1 MRLPP
6 GYSFRC
12 FSLHFLLISVIEKK
26 EERIFPLTLC
36 CRRMRKSQFSSVRI
50 SHRRLLGYYEGF
62 LRELRKSKP
71 ETRGT
76 YERSLR
82 EFIRWCPTD
91 KKFQFRVLDV
101 ERYKTYL
108 TKKAKLSPVSVST
121 YLTALRRLFDYLVE
135 FKVLE
140 RNPAKEVKGNPR
152 PQRHSRETI
161 SLQDVQT
168 IFQAIDRID
177 ERGFRD
183 FAIIKAMVGCG
194 LSEIELIRANI
205 GDLKTVSSTMVFYVQ
220 GKGKTTKET
229 AVILPNDVK
238 EAFQGYLA
246 FRKDADDSEPLIMSA
261 GNRTRGKRMTTRG
274 IRQRVNMYLEKA
286 GVKNGKARRIT
297 AFSLRHTAVTIM
309 AQNGATVEELQSKFR
324 IGTAGTAMLY
334 YKKDND

>member
-1 MRLPP
+1 MRP
-6 GYSFRC
+6 
-12 FSLHFLLISVIEKK
+12 
-26 EERIFPLTLC
+26 
-36 CRRMRKSQFSSVRI
+36 SQFSSVRI
-50 SHRRLLGYYEGF
+50 SHQRLLGYYEGF
-62 LRELRKSKP
+62 LKELRRSKP

-82 EFIRWCPTD
+82 EFIRWFPVD
-91 KKFQFRVLDV
+91 QKFQFRVADV

-108 TKKAKLSPVSVST
+108 TKKARLSPVSVST
-121 YLTALRRLFDYLVE
+121 YLTALRRLCDYLVE
-135 FKVLE
+135 LKVLD
-140 RNPAKEVKGNPR
+140 RNPAKEVKGNKR
-152 PQRHSRETI
+152 PQQHSRETI
-161 SLQDVQT
+161 SAQDVQT
-168 IFQAIDRID
+168 IFQSIDRND

-205 GDLKTVSSTMVFYVQ
+205 GDLKIVSSTMVFYVQ

-229 AVILPNDVK
+229 SIILPNDVK
-238 EAFQGYLA
+238 ESFQGYLA
-246 FRKDADDSEPLIMSA
+246 FRKDAHDEEPLIMSA

-286 GVKNGKARRIT
+286 GLKSGKARRIT
-297 AFSLRHTAVTIM
+297 AFSLRHTAATIM

-334 YKKDND
+334 IKKTINNQQ

>member
-1 MRLPP
+1 MRP
-6 GYSFRC
+6 
-12 FSLHFLLISVIEKK
+12 
-26 EERIFPLTLC
+26 
-36 CRRMRKSQFSSVRI
+36 SQFSSVRI
-50 SHRRLLGYYEGF
+50 SHQRLLGYYEGF
-62 LRELRKSKP
+62 LKELRKSKP

-82 EFIRWCPTD
+82 EFIRWYPVD
-91 KKFQFRVLDV
+91 QKFQFRVKDV
-101 ERYKTYL
+101 ERYKLYL
-108 TKKAKLSPVSVST
+108 TKKVRLAPVSVST
-121 YLTALRRLFDYLVE
+121 YLTALRRLCDYLVGLN
-135 FKVLE
+135 VLGA
-140 RNPAKEVKGNPR
+140 NPAKEVKGNKR
-152 PQRHSRETI
+152 PQQHSREAI
-161 SLQDVQT
+161 SAQDVLA
-168 IFQAIDRID
+168 IFQSIEKND

-205 GDLKTVSSTMVFYVQ
+205 GDLKMISETMVFNVQ

-229 AVILPNDVK
+229 TVILPNDVK

-246 FRKDADDSEPLIMSA
+246 FRKEADEVEPLIMSA

-297 AFSLRHTAVTIM
+297 AFSLRHTAATIM
-309 AQNGATVEELQSKFR
+309 AQNGATVEELQSRFR

-334 YKKDND
+334 IKKTINNEQ

>member
-1 MRLPP
+1 MRP
-6 GYSFRC
+6 
-12 FSLHFLLISVIEKK
+12 
-26 EERIFPLTLC
+26 
-36 CRRMRKSQFSSVRI
+36 SQFSSVRI
-50 SHRRLLGYYEGF
+50 SHQRLLGYYEGF
-62 LRELRKSKP
+62 LKELRKSKP

-82 EFIRWCPTD
+82 EFIRWYPVD
-91 KKFQFRVLDV
+91 QKFQFRVEDV

-108 TKKAKLSPVSVST
+108 TKKVKLSPVSVST
-121 YLTALRRLFDYLVE
+121 YLTALRRLCDYLVE
-135 FKVLE
+135 LKVLE
-140 RNPAKEVKGNPR
+140 RNPAKEVKGNKR
-152 PQRHSRETI
+152 PQQHSRETI
-161 SLQDVQT
+161 SAQDVQT
-168 IFQAIDRID
+168 IFQSIDRND

-205 GDLKTVSSTMVFYVQ
+205 GDLKMVSSTMVFYVQ

-229 AVILPNDVK
+229 AIILPNDVK
-238 EAFQGYLA
+238 ESFQGYLA
-246 FRKDADDSEPLIMSA
+246 FRKDADDNEPLIMSA

-297 AFSLRHTAVTIM
+297 AFSLRHTAATIM

-334 YKKDND
+334 IKKTMNNEQ